1 MIRHVNNLVYDRLSM
16 YALLPAIFLAILLFG
31 CSRPPQVDPLRSEE
45 YAVYKV
51 IVDSLCGF
59 TATIIIPGPT
69 RAEVNFIG
77 DSTLTTSDITRY
89 GGCFD
94 SCRVGHGPLF
104 WLLPRGDKSHTDC
117 VPFHEV
123 FPYFRQHMPQYNWSE
138 IQRDFD
144 SINAASTLLD
154 SAKFTFDIPTHFV
167 PSSKVRD
174 YYDASP
180 PFRPKP
186 IVQRSAGFTFLSR
199 VAFDSEFNRA
209 LVYFTNNGQGGGGF
223 AFLSKQA
230 NSWHI
235 EYLLLQ
241 FWLS

>member
-1 MIRHVNNLVYDRLSM
+1 MILHVNNPVPHKLSM
-16 YALLPAIFLAILLFG
+16 YALLTVICLAILPLG
-31 CSRPPQVDPLRSEE
+31 CGRPPQVDPLRPEE
-45 YAVYKV
+45 YGVYKV

-123 FPYFRQHMPQYNWSE
+123 FPYLRQHKPQYNWSE

-167 PSSKVRD
+167 PSSKVRRIHVPFKSCLRLRIQPSTRLLHKQRPGRRGICISFEAGKFLAHRIL
-174 YYDASP
+174 ASA
-180 PFRPKP
+180 
-186 IVQRSAGFTFLSR
+186 V
-199 VAFDSEFNRA
+199 
-209 LVYFTNNGQGGGGF
+209 LVELGN
-223 AFLSKQA
+223 AA
-230 NSWHI
+230 A
-235 EYLLLQ
+235 
-241 FWLS
+241 